1 MKKRL
6 ICICL
11 CLCILFLVLPTLPFQ
26 ASAYYFTDVTRTGS
40 DTAEYFN
47 AIMWMADNGYMV
59 GTTST
64 TFSPESNLTRA
75 MFVTVLYAYSGR
87 PSVAGY
93 PNPFSD
99 VSSTDYFYD
108 PVRWAY
114 HFGIT
119 SGTTATTFSPH
130 TNITFAMGV
139 TMLKGY
145 TQNYL
150 NSAITNLESASN
162 IPGYSS
168 LPGFAQYSIRWA
180 VGNGLIKTN
189 GMSAADFAYKMTHEV
204 ARKEFALLINRLHT
218 NVEGIIIGENHFSFF
233 NVSSGTS
240 SPPLS
245 PNFRSSYYNRTMI
258 SDLHYQRLQSK
269 FDADDWSRIYYA
281 FFIPGNTEWK
291 GACHGMCLAII
302 ADMTGLSNFDKM
314 YTQEDSSMY
323 DVPVPA
329 DCFSYPNKY
338 TTDLEGTY
346 ISWSESAISYLH
358 VLQIGYAPTYGGIV
372 QPGRNQ
378 SQSNVYTEYGGRINN
393 ENLPSS
399 TEAFHDYAK
408 YSGIMLLNLSMH
420 STRNTV
426 SHSVILVGPPDK
438 SESGYIK
445 YKIYDPQIVY
455 GTGGS
460 AQNSLSI
467 IKFPS
472 PITSMSDIML
482 SSAPGYQITEIKYLY
497 NLSFLDQYDI
507 DGPYNNIP

>member
-26 ASAYYFTDVTRTGS
+26 ASAYYFTDVTRTTGS
-40 DTAEYFN
+40 STAEYFN

-75 MFVTVLYAYSGR
+75 MFVTVLYAYSGK

-150 NSAITNLESASN
+150 NYSLYYQIPSAS
-162 IPGYSS
+162 IPGLNSMPSY
-168 LPGFAQYSIRWA
+168 ARTSIRWA
-180 VGNGLIKTN
+180 YENGLLTLDIDSSANITKVNSIIK
-189 GMSAADFAYKMTHEV
+189 
-204 ARKEFALLINRLHT
+204 RKEFALIINRLHT
-218 NVEGIIIGENHFSFF
+218 NVEGIIIGENHFSFL
-233 NVSSGTS
+233 NVSSGPS
-240 SPPLS
+240 NPPLS
-245 PNFRSSYYNRTMI
+245 PNFRSSFYGRTLI
-258 SDLHYQRLQSK
+258 SDLHYQRLLSK
-269 FDADDWSRIYYA
+269 FDSYDQSRIIDE
-281 FFIPGNTEWK
+281 FFNGNPVWK

-302 ADMTGLSNFDKM
+302 ADMTGLCNFDKM
-314 YTQEDSSMY
+314 YTQEESTMY
-323 DVPVPA
+323 SVPVPA
-329 DCFSYPNKY
+329 NCFTYPNKS
-338 TTDLEGTY
+338 TTDRNGTY
-346 ISWSESAISYLH
+346 ISWSESAISYFH
-358 VLQIGYAPTYGGIV
+358 VLQTGYSPSYGGNA
-372 QPGRNQ
+372 QPEGNQ
-378 SQSNVYTEYGGRINN
+378 PQSNVYTEYGGQIKNGIIQT
-393 ENLPSS
+393 S
-399 TEAFHDYAK
+399 TSIFHDYAK
-408 YSGIMLLNLSMH
+408 FSGIMLLNLSMQ
-420 STRNTV
+420 STSNTV
-426 SHSVILVGPPDK
+426 NHSVILVGPPDK
-438 SESGYIK
+438 SEYGYIK

-455 GTGGS
+455 GTEGS
-460 AQNSLSI
+460 DQNSLSI
-467 IKFPS
+467 LKFPS
-472 PITSMSDIML
+472 SITSMSDITL
-482 SSAPGYQITEIKYLY
+482 SSAPGYQITEINYLY